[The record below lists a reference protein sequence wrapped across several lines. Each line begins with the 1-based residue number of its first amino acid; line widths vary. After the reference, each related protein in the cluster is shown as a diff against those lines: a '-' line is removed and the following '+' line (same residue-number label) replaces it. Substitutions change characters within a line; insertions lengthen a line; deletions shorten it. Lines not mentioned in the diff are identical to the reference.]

1 MLFKRPP
8 PRPSKSPG
16 PWVLLAA
23 WGPCGYAPVASGTV
37 GTLGA
42 IPLYLVLSR
51 LPPAGYV
58 VATAALTAVG
68 IAASA
73 RAGAYWRVVDASP
86 IVIDEVVGFLVTMML
101 VPPSWQA
108 VAAGFVLFRIADVLK
123 PWPASAFD
131 RIKSGFGVVM
141 DDVAAGVWA
150 WLALAA
156 LRALGVVP

>member
-1 MLFKRPP
+1 VTKKP
-8 PRPSKSPG
+8 PRPSKPPG

-23 WGPCGYAPVASGTV
+23 WGPCGYAPVAPGTF

-42 IPLYLVLSR
+42 IPLYLALSR
-51 LPPAGYV
+51 LPPGGYV
-58 VATAALTAVG
+58 LATALLTALAVT
-68 IAASA
+68 AAA
-73 RAGAYWRVVDASP
+73 RAGSYWQVPDASP
-86 IVIDEVVGFLVTMML
+86 IVIDEVVGYLVTLMY
-101 VPPSWQA
+101 VPFSWKA
-108 VAAGFVLFRIADVLK
+108 VAAGFVLFRIFDVLK

-131 RIKSGFGVVM
+131 RVKTGFGVVM